1 MKTIHSKFLLFL
13 FLLFLMLFSA
23 CQEEVVEV
31 TEPDNEE
38 TIAPNSNLANLM
50 RNVASND
57 GSRDNIIDYA
67 NCLEVALPV
76 TVTAN
81 GVTITIESI
90 SDYDALE
97 TILDAFTN
105 DGDEVEITFPITI
118 IFNDYSELVINNQDE
133 LEAQIENCNDEDE
146 EDDDIEC
153 IDFQFPITISMY
165 NTDFQVIDTVTIN
178 DDEALYAFI
187 ENLEG
192 GVLASINFPVTMVL
206 ANGDTVVVEN
216 NAEMEAAIEAAEDTC
231 DEDDDYDWNDDDGN
245 DDCTEAYIASS
256 LIECH
261 WNYVTS
267 LYSPFVA
274 EYFVFL
280 ADGTAEIYNDVTGD
294 LVTTG
299 TWSLSSDNDITSLN
313 LEFNLEPYASLD
325 IVWEMI
331 SCDDDRFEFFNG
343 NNNLVL
349 EQDCENDEIEDC
361 NVNLAELEDLLLECD
376 IEASTYDASGNIL
389 DENYLMFGANG
400 EVTVNGE
407 PAITEFGSWS
417 LLETNSGYT
426 LTIGGLS
433 TFDLLNGEWLLLGC
447 DQDEFIFSQETNSGN
462 VITMKLEQDCE
473 DCSNPE
479 VLINDLVIYMPFAEE
494 AHDLISGFNAENI
507 TNTFVEDRA
516 GNSSCAIA
524 FTGNDTFEIPVNTN
538 SELEQGDRFSISL
551 WFKMQ
556 NTEAGDLE
564 LFFRSP
570 GNATQGFQLGVYD
583 LNTPLFSDNTSFYLW
598 DNDWNGEVDVAWE
611 NTDWHHLVLTVDGD
625 NTVRLYRDGVQR
637 NIDENS
643 SLNIGSQ
650 ASDRYI
656 IGEGFVG
663 HLDDLRVYKR
673 TLSPNEVGELFNLEG
688 ECYTCL

>member
-23 CQEEVVEV
+23 CQEEVVEI

-38 TIAPNSNLANLM
+38 TIASNSNLANLM

-90 SDYDALE
+90 TDYDALE

-105 DGDEVEITFPITI
+105 DDDDVEITFPITI
-118 IFNDYSELVINNQDE
+118 IFNDYSELVINSQTE

-216 NAEMEAAIEAAEDTC
+216 NSEMEAAIEAAEDAC
-231 DEDDDYDWNDDDGN
+231 DEDDDYDWNDDD
-245 DDCTEAYIASS
+245 
-256 LIECH
+256 
-261 WNYVTS
+261 
-267 LYSPFVA
+267 
-274 EYFVFL
+274 
-280 ADGTAEIYNDVTGD
+280 
-294 LVTTG
+294 
-299 TWSLSSDNDITSLN
+299 
-313 LEFNLEPYASLD
+313 
-325 IVWEMI
+325 
-331 SCDDDRFEFFNG
+331 
-343 NNNLVL
+343 
-349 EQDCENDEIEDC
+349 IEDC
-361 NVNLAELEDLLLECD
+361 DVSLSELETYLLACN
-376 IEASTYDASGNIL
+376 ITAPTYDASGNIL
-389 DENYLMFGANG
+389 DENYLMFDANG
-400 EVTVNGE
+400 EVAVNGE
-407 PAITEFGSWS
+407 PTITEFGSWS

-447 DQDEFIFSQETNSGN
+447 DEDEFIFSQETNLGN
-462 VITMKLEQDCE
+462 VTIMELEQDCE
-473 DCSNPE
+473 DCNTPE

-494 AHDLISGFNAENI
+494 AHDLISGFNAENT

-598 DNDWNGEVDVAWE
+598 DNDWNGEVDVVWE
-611 NTDWHHLVLTVDGD
+611 NTDWHHLVVTVDAD

-656 IGEGFVG
+656 VGEGFVG

>member
-1 MKTIHSKFLLFL
+1 MKTNQLKFFFFFSLLFL
-13 FLLFLMLFSA
+13 LLFSA
-23 CQEEVVEV
+23 CQEEVVEI
-31 TEPDNEE
+31 TDPDNEE

-57 GSRDNIIDYA
+57 GSIDNIIDYA

-90 SDYDALE
+90 TDFDALE
-97 TILDAFTN
+97 SILDAFSN
-105 DGDEVEITFPITI
+105 DDDDVEITFPITV
-118 IFNDYSELVINNQDE
+118 IFNNYTQLVINNQTE

-146 EDDDIEC
+146 EDDDMEC
-153 IDFQFPITISMY
+153 IDFQFPIFISIY
-165 NTDFQVIDTVTIN
+165 NTAFQVIDTVTIQ
-178 DDEALYAFI
+178 DDETLYTFI

-192 GVLASINFPVTMVL
+192 GVLASINFPVTMLL

-231 DEDDDYDWNDDDGN
+231 DEDDDYDWNDDD
-245 DDCTEAYIASS
+245 DCAEAYIASS

-267 LYSPFVA
+267 LYATFVA
-274 EYFVFL
+274 EHFVFL
-280 ADGTAEIYNDVTGD
+280 EDGTAEIYNDVTGD

-299 TWSLSSDNDITSLN
+299 TWSLSSGSNITSLN
-313 LEFNLEPYASLD
+313 LEFNLEPYASLNL
-325 IVWEMI
+325 VWEMI
-331 SCDDDRFEFFNG
+331 SCDDDRFEFFNE
-343 NNNLVL
+343 NNSLVL
-349 EQDCENDEIEDC
+349 EQDCENDAIEDC
-361 NVNLAELEDLLLECD
+361 NVNLAELEGLLLQCE
-376 IEASTYDASGNIL
+376 IEAYTYDASDNIL
-389 DENYLMFGANG
+389 DENYLLFEANG
-400 EVTVNGE
+400 EVIVNGE
-407 PAITEFGSWS
+407 LAVTEVGSWT
-417 LLETNSGYT
+417 LIETNSSYA
-426 LTIGGLS
+426 LTIGGLAS
-433 TFDLLNGEWLLLGC
+433 FDLLNGEWLLLGC
-447 DQDEFIFSQETNSGN
+447 EEDAFIFSQETNSGN
-462 VITMKLEQDCE
+462 IIILELEQDCQ
-473 DCSNPE
+473 DCNNPE

-494 AHDLISGFNAENI
+494 AHDLISGFNTENV

-524 FTGNDTFEIPVNTN
+524 FSGNDTLEIPVNTN
-538 SELEQGDRFSISL
+538 SQLIQGDSFSISL

-556 NTEAGDLE
+556 NTTAGDLE

-583 LNTPLFSDNTSFYLW
+583 LNTPLFADNTSFSLW

-611 NTDWHHLVLTVDGD
+611 NTNWHHLVLTVDAD

>member
-1 MKTIHSKFLLFL
+1 MKTIHSKFLLLL

-57 GSRDNIIDYA
+57 GSGDNIIDYA

-90 SDYDALE
+90 TDYDALE

-165 NTDFQVIDTVTIN
+165 NTGFQVLDTVTIN

-187 ENLEG
+187 ENLDG

-231 DEDDDYDWNDDDGN
+231 DEDDDYDWNDDD
-245 DDCTEAYIASS
+245 
-256 LIECH
+256 
-261 WNYVTS
+261 
-267 LYSPFVA
+267 
-274 EYFVFL
+274 
-280 ADGTAEIYNDVTGD
+280 
-294 LVTTG
+294 
-299 TWSLSSDNDITSLN
+299 
-313 LEFNLEPYASLD
+313 
-325 IVWEMI
+325 
-331 SCDDDRFEFFNG
+331 
-343 NNNLVL
+343 
-349 EQDCENDEIEDC
+349 IEDC
-361 NVNLAELEDLLLECD
+361 DVNLTELELHLLECN
-376 IEASTYDASGNIL
+376 ITASTYDTSGNIL
-389 DENYLMFGANG
+389 DENYLMFDANG

-407 PAITEFGSWS
+407 PAVTEFGSWS
-417 LLETNSGYT
+417 LLETGSGYT

-433 TFDLLNGEWLLLGC
+433 TFDLLNGEWLLFGC
-447 DQDEFIFSQETNSGN
+447 DEDAFIFSQETNSGN
-462 VITMKLEQDCE
+462 LITMELEQDCE
-473 DCSNPE
+473 DCNTPE

-494 AHDLISGFNAENI
+494 AHDLISGFNVENI

-524 FTGNDTFEIPVNTN
+524 FTGNDTFEIPVNTD
-538 SELEQGDRFSISL
+538 SELEQGDSFSISL

-556 NTEAGDLE
+556 NTAVGDLE

-598 DNDWNGEVDVAWE
+598 DNDWNGGVDVVWE
-611 NTDWHHLVLTVDGD
+611 NTEWHHLVVTVDAD

-650 ASDRYI
+650 ASDRYL

-673 TLSPNEVGELFNLEG
+673 TLSSNEVGELFNLDG